1 MFSRAMRH
9 RFIKRYNENSSIYT
23 HRANIIKGTDS
34 VFNMV
39 YAACGGGTGVYMAG
53 SEALSGAKS
62 SLILENRQRLMLTG
76 VKEVVSFSDTAVALK
91 TVLGDLA
98 VQGKKLNISKLN
110 TDTSELFVSGEISL
124 IKYSRDKSRGGFFEG
139 LFK

>member
-1 MFSRAMRH
+1 
-9 RFIKRYNENSSIYT
+9 
-23 HRANIIKGTDS
+23 
-34 VFNMV
+34 
-39 YAACGGGTGVYMAG
+39 MAG